1 VTTNALDSLLGRID
15 DDALRSSIEREVEQ
29 LRSTKDFGLVFER
42 HLPEQVRLLS
52 YPIRRGVQVQ
62 DRMTESEETWVVAA
76 VKSGVAT
83 LIDSEGES
91 SERPVEELVVIRGF
105 GDPIYPG
112 LTSVGKVEQGDD
124 KPFHSVIKGE
134 NFYVLETLLYAHE
147 GQVDCIYIDPPYN
160 SGARDWKYNNDY
172 VDSEDSYRHSKWLS
186 FMEKRLLLAKRLLNP
201 ENSVLIVTIDEKEYM
216 RLGLLL
222 QQVFPDAT
230 MQMVSSQ
237 INPKGTGRV
246 NEFRRTNEYIFF
258 LWFGDATIG
267 RVPSLSGIA
276 SENGSQADAATEPGA
291 TNEVD
296 DAETAPAPTIG
307 LDWQTARRRDL
318 SSVRHTRPGQFYPIY
333 VNIKSGQIEH
343 IGEPIPHTMDRSKA
357 PKRKGCVA
365 VFPVRPDGTEMNWGV
380 TRPTFIDRWQK
391 GYARAGKATPD
402 QPQPYIIQYLKSGPI
417 ADIEG
422 GKVIVT
428 GHEPDGSVIGH
439 YENEQAKVPTTQW
452 TLRSHNAEHY
462 GTGILKSLLPGRS
475 FPFPKSL
482 YAVEDALGIFT
493 RDNLDA
499 LIVDFFGGSG
509 TTAHAVARLNR
520 QDGGR
525 RRSIVVTNNEVSD
538 EEAKKLR
545 EAGHYPGQ
553 PEWEEL
559 GIFEHI
565 TRPRVTA
572 AITGKTPEGKDVVG
586 DYKFTDEF
594 PMAEGFAENVEFFEL
609 TYMDKDTVARG
620 KAFEAIAPVL
630 WMRFGAGGAVIAKQ
644 TKTYAAPADARYA
657 VLFDVNQ
664 WKPFV
669 DAIRERDDVLNVCIV
684 TDSIAQFQQ
693 VVAEL
698 PEGVGATMLYE
709 DYLRNF
715 EINTGA
721 TA

>member
-1 VTTNALDSLLGRID
+1 MTTNALDSLLGRID
-15 DDALRSSIEREVEQ
+15 DAALRLSIEREVEQ

-62 DRMTESEETWVVAA
+62 DRLTESEETWVVAS

-83 LIDSEGES
+83 LIDSDGES
-91 SERPVEELVVIRGF
+91 SERPVDELVVIRGF

-112 LTSVGKVEQGDD
+112 LTSVGKVEQGGD
-124 KPFHSVIKGE
+124 KPFHAVIKGE

-147 GQVDCIYIDPPYN
+147 GQVDAIYIDPPYN
-160 SGARDWKYNNDY
+160 SGARDWKYNNDF
-172 VDSEDSYRHSKWLS
+172 VDGEDAYRHSKWLS

-201 ENSVLIVTIDEKEYM
+201 ENSVLIVTIDEKEYL

-222 QQVFPDAT
+222 EQVFSDCDI
-230 MQMVSSQ
+230 QMISSV
-237 INPKGTGRV
+237 INPSGSSRSGRFGRSDEYV
-246 NEFRRTNEYIFF
+246 FFVFIGESTITPWSTDMLRDVSAADSQKVRWNGLIRNGEGSRRSRI
-258 LWFGDATIG
+258 
-267 RVPSLSGIA
+267 PSL
-276 SENGSQADAATEPGA
+276 
-291 TNEVD
+291 
-296 DAETAPAPTIG
+296 
-307 LDWQTARRRDL
+307 
-318 SSVRHTRPGQFYPIY
+318 FYPIFINKKTGKLHS
-333 VNIKSGQIEH
+333 VGEPLAPDAAASSVVCPAGTLAILPIDGSGQELMWRLH
-343 IGEPIPHTMDRSKA
+343 P
-357 PKRKGCVA
+357 
-365 VFPVRPDGTEMNWGV
+365 
-380 TRPTFIDRWQK
+380 PTLRDYLEK
-391 GYARAGKATPD
+391 GYAKLGRRDDATGMRSP
-402 QPQPYIIQYLKSGPI
+402 QYLQRGTVAKLKAGDIEVLGKDSEGALDLRYKSGTKTYSPL
-417 ADIEG
+417 
-422 GKVIVT
+422 
-428 GHEPDGSVIGH
+428 
-439 YENEQAKVPTTQW
+439 
-452 TLRSHNAEHY
+452 TLWNRVSHSAAEH
-462 GTGILKSLLPGRS
+462 GSAILKAFIPGRK
-475 FPFPKSL
+475 FPYPKRV
-482 YAVEDALGIFT
+482 YAVEDCLRFVVK
-493 RDNLDA
+493 DKPHA

-509 TTAHAVARLNR
+509 TTTHAVARLNR
-520 QDGGR
+520 QDDGE
-525 RRSIVVTNNEVSD
+525 RRSIVVTNNEVSED
-538 EEAKKLR
+538 EAKALR
-545 EAGHYPGQ
+545 KAGHYPGQ
-553 PEWEEL
+553 PEWEAL

-565 TRPRVTA
+565 TKPRVTA
-572 AITGKTPEGKDVVG
+572 AITGKTPEGKAVAG
-586 DYKFTDEF
+586 DYKFTDVF

-664 WKPFV
+664 WQSFV
-669 DAIRERDDVLNVCIV
+669 DAIRDRDDLLNVCIV